1 MRPHGL
7 YNQKGVFCG
16 LKILILFML
25 AALQTTAFRGRFA
38 VRTPVLLALSACLW
52 SAVSLCAPA
61 QEFTVE
67 LQASSRSQ
75 RQTARS
81 SQAAGARP
89 VLPAGAGEAI
99 RVQWFASNAEKGP
112 AISDVTLHV
121 FLEKEN
127 AIGQAAVPKPSAQAP
142 YESALVMDFEPGARS
157 TGDFSLQAPEAGNYL
172 LRVETIGASKKL
184 GREYFAA
191 MDVKIQ

>member
-1 MRPHGL
+1 
-7 YNQKGVFCG
+7 
-16 LKILILFML
+16 ML
-25 AALQTTAFRGRFA
+25 AALQARAYRKASA
-38 VRTPVLLALSACLW
+38 VRTPVMLALSATLW
-52 SAVSLCAPA
+52 AGFSLCASA

-75 RQTARS
+75 TQTARN
-81 SQAAGARP
+81 SQAAPTRP
-89 VLPAGAGEAI
+89 VLPTGAGEPI
-99 RVQWFASNAEKGP
+99 RVHWLASNAEKGP